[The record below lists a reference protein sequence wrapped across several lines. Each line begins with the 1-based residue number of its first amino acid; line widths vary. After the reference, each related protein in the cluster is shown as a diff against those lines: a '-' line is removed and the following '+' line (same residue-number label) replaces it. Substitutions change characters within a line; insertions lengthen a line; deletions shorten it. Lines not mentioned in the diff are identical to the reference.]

1 MDINTIA
8 AGAADTSGGLG
19 RPVQPHPGP
28 PRAAPRLWRTLRTEP
43 LVHFLLLGGL
53 IFGAD
58 AVLHPPD
65 RTARVITVTRAMR
78 DAMRANFDEDRQRP
92 ATDAEL
98 NAMVENWVA
107 SEILYRE
114 GKLLG
119 VDRGDDAIRD
129 RVAYKLQL
137 MIFSGL
143 DAPLATEPVL
153 RAWFAE
159 NHARLDEP
167 ERVSF
172 YISPPTDEAAAR
184 KHLADVLAGEDPAE
198 LQRTTRAIIGRPI
211 PTLSASFGDAFRDG
225 LLALPM
231 EQWSVLESKEGW
243 HLVRLDSRRPGEPA
257 KFEDNQDEIVKV
269 WQTDSTRRRAWEAV
283 QRLRA
288 NYAVRIEP

>member
-1 MDINTIA
+1 
-8 AGAADTSGGLG
+8 
-19 RPVQPHPGP
+19 
-28 PRAAPRLWRTLRTEP
+28 
-43 LVHFLLLGGL
+43 
-53 IFGAD
+53 
-58 AVLHPPD
+58 
-65 RTARVITVTRAMR
+65 
-78 DAMRANFDEDRQRP
+78 
-92 ATDAEL
+92 
-98 NAMVENWVA
+98 
-107 SEILYRE
+107 
-114 GKLLG
+114 
-119 VDRGDDAIRD
+119 
-129 RVAYKLQL
+129 
-137 MIFSGL
+137 
-143 DAPLATEPVL
+143 VL

-159 NHARLDEP
+159 NHARFDEP

-211 PTLSASFGDAFRDG
+211 PTLSASFGDAFRDR